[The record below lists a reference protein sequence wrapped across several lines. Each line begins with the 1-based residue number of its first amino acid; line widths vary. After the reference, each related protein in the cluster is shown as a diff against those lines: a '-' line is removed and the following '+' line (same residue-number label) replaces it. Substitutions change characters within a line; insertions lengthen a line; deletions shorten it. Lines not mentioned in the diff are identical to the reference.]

1 MKKILIFLFL
11 ILATL
16 AFAKNQL
23 PEVRTLYLDNG
34 LTAVLCPMPGNP
46 TVALRY
52 YVRAGSMFEGE
63 QEGAGMSHVMEHLMG
78 DGTRTHTAEE
88 IAATI
93 RTLGGSYNA
102 YTTYDHCAYH
112 IETTPEHA
120 EQALEFLT
128 QNVFETTAPPDQ
140 VEKERKIIVREI
152 NMGEDEPS
160 SVLWKLLFSTAFIVS
175 PIRVPVIG
183 YAELVEKL
191 DRDTL
196 LSYYHRLYVP
206 NNAVLAITGGMD
218 LDEMEAIVH
227 KYCDGLER
235 GVLPQIALP
244 VEPPQDTPRTRTQ
257 VGKYNLDYVYMGW
270 HGVLLAN
277 ADTPTLDLT
286 AAILGQG
293 LTSRLYDE
301 LVTKRQLCLSVEAFN
316 YSPPWGEGFFGV
328 AITTKPGEREPA
340 IAAAREMTMGIINQ
354 PPSGDELE
362 RSKRALENA
371 YIMSRDN
378 SASVAGE
385 IGTNMLNSGNP
396 RYSDEYLRRLNLV
409 SAADVSR
416 VAKAYLRPEG
426 LTTAI
431 LTSQQT
437 QEMLTVALLPTI
449 PVVTS
454 QPDGARVIHRFQ
466 PTAGLVSL
474 VIAVPAGGNGD
485 PEGRKGLSSFAWHM
499 LLEGADGYSRDAIAD
514 FFDRSGGISLNVSDD
529 YATLSVTLRSA
540 DLPKAVTIL
549 GAMLASPTLPADSME
564 SLRIRI
570 VEGIKSVDD
579 DWMGA
584 LMKRVRQDFF
594 AGSSYSGLVS
604 GKEDDVAA
612 CTKADLQT
620 RLSEMCRPDGMI
632 ISIVGDIYQADA
644 DKLAA
649 ELTKKIATR
658 GKVVTTSPSISYA
671 AKDFV
676 ETFPGTQSVLAWAFP
691 TFPITGK
698 DRFTMEVLDTYLSGY
713 GLPSGPLH
721 DRLRNEG
728 LVYVTHAYNWNRPVG
743 GMFFI
748 YAATAPGME
757 ERTKQIVTEEI
768 ANLKSKPIT
777 EEQLKT
783 AQDMCVTG
791 RNLYDMQRPMDLAAT
806 MAWSELF
813 GLGYDEY
820 DSHDQN
826 IRAVT
831 VADVQQAAEK
841 YFWAGIHALYA
852 WGGKS
857 GATQVEFESKM
868 LG

>member
-1 MKKILIFLFL
+1 MKKLIFILILL
-11 ILATL
+11 IVTL
-16 AFAKNQL
+16 AFAGEL
-23 PEVRTLYLDNG
+23 PPIRTLHLDNG

-78 DGTRTHTAEE
+78 DGTKTHSAEQ
-88 IAATI
+88 ISATI

-112 IETTPEHA
+112 IETTPVHA
-120 EQALEFLT
+120 DQALEFLT

-140 VEKERKIIVREI
+140 VEKERKIVVREI
-152 NMGEDEPS
+152 NMNEDEPG
-160 SVLWKLLFSTAFIVS
+160 SVLWNLLFSTAFIAS
-175 PIRVPVIG
+175 PIRIPVIG
-183 YAELVEKL
+183 YAPLVQKL

-206 NNAVLAITGGMD
+206 NNAVLAIAGGMSF
-218 LDEMEAIVH
+218 DEMEALVH

-235 GVLPQIALP
+235 GVLPQIALSA
-244 VEPPQDTPRTRTQ
+244 EPPQDTPRSRVKT
-257 VGKYNLDYVYMGW
+257 GKYNLDYVYMGW
-270 HGVLLAN
+270 HSTLLTN

-301 LVTKRQLCLSVEAFN
+301 LVTKRQLCLSVESFN

-328 AITTKPGEREPA
+328 AITTKPGESEPA
-340 IAAAREMTMGIINQ
+340 IKAAREMIMGIITQ
-354 PPSGDELE
+354 PPTADELA
-362 RSKRALENA
+362 RSKRSMENA

-378 SASVAGE
+378 SARVAGE

-409 SAADVSR
+409 SAGDISR

-426 LTTAI
+426 LTTAM

-437 QEMLTVALLPTI
+437 MEMLTAAMLPTI
-449 PVVTS
+449 PVMTA
-454 QPDGARVIHRFQ
+454 QPNGAKVIHRFQ
-466 PTAGLVSL
+466 PSTGLVSM
-474 VIAVPAGGNGD
+474 VIATPTGGTGD
-485 PEGRKGLSSFAWHM
+485 PTGKEGISNFAWHM
-499 LLEGADGYSRDAIAD
+499 MLEGADGYNRDAIAD
-514 FFDRSGGISLNVSDD
+514 FFDRSGGISLSVGDD
-529 YATLSVTLRSA
+529 YSTLSVTLRKE

-549 GAMLASPTLPADSME
+549 AAMLSSPTLPADSME
-564 SLRIRI
+564 SLRGRI
-570 VEGIKSVDD
+570 IEGIKSVDD

-594 AGSSYSGLVS
+594 AGSSYAGLTSGTEESVS
-604 GKEDDVAA
+604 A
-612 CTKADLQT
+612 CTKADLLA
-620 RLSEMCRPDGMI
+620 RLGEMCRPDGMV
-632 ISIVGDIYQADA
+632 ISIVGDIQQAEA

-649 ELTKKIATR
+649 EITKKIASR
-658 GKVVTTSPSISYA
+658 GKVVAVSPTMNYA
-671 AKDFV
+671 NKDFV

-728 LVYVTHAYNWNRPVG
+728 LVYVTHAYNWNRPTG

-768 ANLKSKPIT
+768 ANLKTKPIT

-791 RNLYDMQRPMDLAAT
+791 RSLYEMQRPIDLAQT
-806 MAWSELF
+806 MAYSEIF
-813 GLGYDEY
+813 GLGYDEF
-820 DSHDQN
+820 DSHDKN

-831 VADVQQAAEK
+831 IAEVQQAAEK
-841 YFWAGIHALYA
+841 YFGQGFTLYMHGEDKA
-852 WGGKS
+852 EQPK
-857 GATQVEFESKM
+857 
-868 LG
+868 